1 MEITVAINGKALRA
15 DVAPRYRL
23 VDLIRQEAGLTGTN
37 IGCGQGVC
45 GACTVLLDGQTVK
58 SCLLFAYQAD
68 GHQVTTIEGI
78 NLQDGLTEVQ
88 EALKRNF
95 AIQCG
100 YCAPGF
106 VLAITQLL
114 ERYDDPSE
122 DEIRYA
128 LEGNV
133 CRCGGYV
140 NMVRA
145 VQDLAATRKG
155 AAV

>member
-1 MEITVAINGKALRA
+1 MEITVTINGQALSA
-15 DVAPRYRL
+15 EVAPRYRL
-23 VDLIRQEAGLTGTN
+23 VDLIRREAGLTGTN
-37 IGCGQGVC
+37 VGCGQGVC

-58 SCLLFAYQAD
+58 SCLLFAYQAE
-68 GHQVTTIEGI
+68 GHRITTIEGI
-78 NLQDGLTEVQ
+78 NLQDELTEVQ

>member
-1 MEITVAINGKALRA
+1 MEINLAINGETLRA

-23 VDLIRQEAGLTGTN
+23 VDLIRREAGLTGTN
-37 IGCGQGVC
+37 VGCGQGVC

-58 SCLLFAYQAD
+58 SCLLFAYQAE

-114 ERYDDPSE
+114 ARYEDPSE

-145 VQDLAATRKG
+145 VQDLAAARKG

>member
-1 MEITVAINGKALRA
+1 MEITVAINGQPLRA

-23 VDLIRQEAGLTGTN
+23 VDLIRCEAGLTGTN
-37 IGCGQGVC
+37 VGCGQGVC

-58 SCLLFAYQAD
+58 SCLLFAYQAE
-68 GHQVTTIEGI
+68 GHQITTIEGI
-78 NLQDGLTEVQ
+78 SLQDGLTEVQ
-88 EALKRNF
+88 AALKRNF